1 MSATPEKIDKYVILG
16 ELGRGAM
23 GTVYKARDPVL
34 DRLVAIKMMSEE
46 LLIEDEMR
54 GRFNR
59 EAKSAAGLQHP
70 NIVTIFDF
78 GELEKEG
85 VPYIVME
92 LLDGVSLA
100 ELMEQAK
107 PERLQDK
114 IQIVTQ
120 ICRGLDYAHK
130 RGVIHRDVKPG
141 NIQVLPAG
149 TAKVLD
155 FGIAM
160 GEGSTIKTKTGLV
173 MGTPN
178 YMAPEQISG
187 ENVDHRADM
196 WAVGVILYE
205 LISGERPFAASTV
218 PSLVYRIVHATP
230 APLDARGLGLPDK
243 LVSIVERVLSKDPD
257 ERFRDLALMARALDQ
272 AMGAASPIK
281 EISGEA
287 RARSYTTHFQLARS
301 LLDRGQPQRALEAA
315 RRAQALEPT
324 HGSVVDL
331 VQEIEIALKR
341 MQSQPTVVQ
350 PGKPPPFDAARWVD
364 EARMALTAGNR
375 SEALRIVDDV
385 LAVEPNFEAAVELR
399 GLLDAPSRPS
409 GRAVSGSLR
418 RTYGQ
423 ARVRPEL
430 TFVETVTFGEPPGI
444 QVMGVGPHP
453 QLIAVGGVDG
463 SVRLWDIDSRHK
475 VGSFRT
481 QLHQRAGHEALVTSL
496 AFSPDGAFLASGHVD
511 GDIHLWSLDTGDE
524 VHVRVRHDA
533 SIGQLAFSPDGTTL
547 GSCGLDNTVKL
558 WNVES
563 LRRGAAERR
572 LIRQPAGVMT
582 LLFST
587 DGAQLISGH
596 TNRIL
601 RVHDARTGRL
611 STTLRGHGAALTT
624 CINSPDGNQIATGAR
639 DGVIRIFD
647 LNRREEV
654 KTLVGHKKAI
664 AALSYFPSG
673 NDLASVAMDNSL
685 ILWDL
690 NAGTPRTT
698 LWGGAGESFTGVVVT
713 GDEPLIVAALGD
725 GRLRIWSPSV
735 TDRMPKLGAH

>member
-1 MSATPEKIDKYVILG
+1 MSSTPEKIDKYVVLG

-46 LLIEDEMR
+46 LLIEEEMR

-100 ELMEQAK
+100 EMMEQSK
-107 PERLQDK
+107 PERLEDK
-114 IQIVTQ
+114 IKIVTQ

-196 WAVGVILYE
+196 WAIGVILYE
-205 LISGERPFAASTV
+205 LISAERPFVATTV

-230 APLDARGLGLPDK
+230 APLDALKLGLPAK
-243 LVSIVERVLSKDPD
+243 LVSVVERVLSKDPD
-257 ERFRDLALMARALDQ
+257 KRFRDLALMARALEQ
-272 AMGAASPIK
+272 VMGAPNPTK

-287 RARSYTTHFQLARS
+287 RARSYTTNFQLAES
-301 LLDRGQPQRALEAA
+301 LLEGGQPQRALEAA
-315 RRAQALEPT
+315 RRAQALEPS

-331 VQEIEIALKR
+331 VHEIEIALKR
-341 MQSQPTVVQ
+341 MQSEPTVVK
-350 PGKPPPFDAARWVD
+350 PGASAPFDAARWVD

-385 LAVEPNFEAAVELR
+385 LAVDPGFEAAVELR
-399 GLLDAPSRPS
+399 GLLDTPARPS
-409 GRAVSGSLR
+409 RAVSGSLR

-423 ARVRPEL
+423 ARIRPEL
-430 TFVETVTFGEPPGI
+430 TFVETITFGEPPGI
-444 QVMGVGPHP
+444 QVMTVGPHP
-453 QLIAVGGVDG
+453 QLVAVGGVDG
-463 SVRLWDIDSRHK
+463 SIRLWDIESRRK
-475 VGSFRT
+475 LANFRT
-481 QLHQRAGHEALVTSL
+481 ELHQRAGHEALVTSL

-511 GDIHLWSLDTGDE
+511 GNIHLWSLDTGE
-524 VHVRVRHDA
+524 EISVRVRHEA
-533 SIGQLAFSPDGTTL
+533 SIGELAFSPDGEVL
-547 GSCGLDNTVKL
+547 ASCGLDNTVKL
-558 WNVES
+558 WDLES

-572 LIRQPAGVMT
+572 LIRQPAGVT
-582 LLFST
+582 SLLFTT
-587 DGAQLISGH
+587 DGAQLITGL
-596 TNRIL
+596 TNRVL

-611 STTLRGHGAALTT
+611 STTLRGHGAAVTT

-639 DGVIRIFD
+639 DCVIRIFD

-654 KTLVGHKKAI
+654 IALQGHKKAI
-664 AALSYFPSG
+664 ASLSYFPDG
-673 NDLASVAMDNSL
+673 KEIASVAMDNSL
-685 ILWDL
+685 IIWDL
-690 NAGTPRTT
+690 ITGTPRTT
-698 LWGGAGESFTGVVVT
+698 LFGGASESFTGVVVT
-713 GDEPLIVAALGD
+713 GEEPLIVAALGD
-725 GRLRIWSPSV
+725 GSLRIWSPQ
-735 TDRMPKLGAH
+735 